1 MRKGKTPAAA
11 VQAPAM
17 ETRYRGVRKR
27 PWGRYAAEIRDP
39 ARKAR
44 VWLGTFDSAEEAA
57 RAYDAAA
64 RALRGPKARTNF
76 PVPGP
81 AMADPGLVISSG
93 SFANAIPSRPA
104 CSSLSS
110 TLESYSGPRRLESVN
125 PVRTSPLVPAVRP
138 DDGRSDCG
146 SSDSVVEDGSGG
158 VDSGYRS
165 VPLSFD
171 LNLLPEEQEED
182 GDLTALRL

>member
-1 MRKGKTPAAA
+1 MRRVANKAPITVPA
-11 VQAPAM
+11 V

-76 PVPGP
+76 PISVP
-81 AMADPGLVISSG
+81 DPGLVYAAQAMPCRPASSG
-93 SFANAIPSRPA
+93 M
-104 CSSLSS
+104 SS
-110 TLESYSGPRRLESVN
+110 TLESYSGPRRVGETAN
-125 PVRTSPLVPAVRP
+125 TVRVDRTVVE
-138 DDGRSDCG
+138 DGRSDCG
-146 SSDSVVEDGSGG
+146 SSDSVVDDVSGG
-158 VDSGYRS
+158 VDSRYRR
-165 VPLSFD
+165 VNLNVNPLPFD
-171 LNLLPEEQEED
+171 LNSLPEEQEEED
-182 GDLTALRL
+182 CDLTALRL

>member
-1 MRKGKTPAAA
+1 MRKGKAPASAAA
-11 VQAPAM
+11 VQAPSM

-76 PVPGP
+76 PVP
-81 AMADPGLVISSG
+81 AMVDPGLVISPG
-93 SFANAIPSRPA
+93 SFANAIPSHPA
-104 CSSLSS
+104 CCSLSS
-110 TLESYSGPRRLESVN
+110 TLESYSGPRRVEPVN
-125 PVRTSPLVPAVRP
+125 PVRTSPLAAAVRQ

-158 VDSGYRS
+158 VDSCYRS
-165 VPLSFD
+165 MPLSFD
-171 LNLLPEEQEED
+171 LNLLPEEQED

>member
-1 MRKGKTPAAA
+1 MRKGKAPAAA
-11 VQAPAM
+11 APQAPSL

-44 VWLGTFDSAEEAA
+44 VWLGTFDSAEAAA

-64 RALRGPKARTNF
+64 RALRGSKARTNF
-76 PVPGP
+76 PAP
-81 AMADPGLVISSG
+81 AMADPGLVISPG

-104 CSSLSS
+104 SSSLSS
-110 TLESYSGPRRLESVN
+110 TLESYSGPRRVEPVN
-125 PVRTSPLVPAVRP
+125 PVRTIVPVVRP

-165 VPLSFD
+165 TPLSID